1 MSAEP
6 KLAIGDQVPPFQLET
21 IEGEVFES
29 SSFAG
34 QDLLLFMWAS
44 W

>member
-1 MSAEP
+1 MPTEP
-6 KLAIGDQVPPFQLET
+6 KLRIGEPVPPFRLQDLQ
-21 IEGEVFES
+21 GNLVES
-29 SSFAG
+29 SEFAG